1 MTQSHIRIPPDGT
14 GKRLA
19 TTEFLEVGYTDLTGD
34 LEIGDR
40 ISGAISG
47 TLGTIIRV
55 EPSSA
60 STGELFILLDHGVNP
75 VLTVG
80 ELLSAEGTPPTGLCK
95 TTDQGVPFHTSHSV
109 LVGGNN
115 PSYEQHVDIHG
126 AASVRFAE
134 GSPLFDAF
142 GGQKVSQPNTIGI
155 YEFSSDGGDGL
166 FTIETLG
173 AATDSYNPVTS
184 TVDLTC
190 TGASG
195 DSVIRTTNKCH
206 YYWPGNGTTIVMSAA
221 LSDNGV
227 VGNTRRL
234 GFFDQNNGLFF
245 EMHDTTAH
253 VVLRSSTSGSIV
265 DTRIPQSQWNR
276 DRLDG
281 TGLSGIAAQWNR
293 ATVYWIDLQWLGAG
307 KVRFGII
314 GPDGNRVVVHEFYN
328 SGQNIYPYMKS
339 ASLPVRTENFNREA
353 TGTTA
358 QLRLTCLTVKCD
370 GLLDYTYYRNAAQH
384 AEKLVTTNTPLIS
397 LRAKATYMGAKNPVN
412 IFAEEYNCFI
422 KNGSVRLDFCWP
434 MTLTEA
440 TWDQDFGASEVDTG
454 ATSATVDDDYL
465 LYASYY
471 LGPGA
476 HNVDLRKFFE
486 KNDEGIIANADGTA
500 WDWNVVATAV
510 DGTPLIQGS
519 MTWKELR

>member
-19 TTEFLEVGYTDLTGD
+19 TTEFLEVNYTDLTGD
-34 LEIGDR
+34 LEVGDR
-40 ISGAISG
+40 IAGAISG
-47 TLGTIIRV
+47 PLGVIVRV
-55 EPSSA
+55 IPET
-60 STGELFILLDHGVNP
+60 STSGELFVILDHGVNG

-80 ELLSAEGTPPTGLCK
+80 ELLTAEGTPPTGLCK
-95 TTDQGVPFHTSHSV
+95 AGNSVTPFHSSHSI

-115 PSYEQHVDIHG
+115 PTYEQHVDIHG

-142 GGQKVSQPNTIGI
+142 GGQKVSQPNTIGV
-155 YEFSSDGGDGL
+155 YEFSADGGGSL
-166 FTIETLG
+166 FTTEISG
-173 AATDSYNPVTS
+173 NATDTYNSVTS
-184 TVDLTC
+184 TVDLFC
-190 TGASG
+190 TGAAG
-195 DSVIRTTNKCH
+195 DSVVRTTNKCH

-245 EMHDTTAH
+245 EMHDTTAY
-253 VVLRSSTSGSIV
+253 VVLRSSTSGVVV
-265 DTRIPQSQWNR
+265 DTRVPQSQWNR

-281 TGLSGIAAQWNR
+281 AGLSGIVAQWNR
-293 ATVYWIDLQWLGAG
+293 TTVYWIDLQWLGAG
-307 KVRFGII
+307 RVRFGII
-314 GPDGNRVVVHEFYN
+314 GPDGSRVVVHEFYN

-339 ASLPVRTENFNREA
+339 ASLPVRAENFNREA
-353 TGTTA
+353 TGAST

-384 AEKLVTTNTPLIS
+384 TEKLVTTNTPLIS
-397 LRAKATYMGAKNPVN
+397 LKAAATYMGARNPAN

-422 KNGSVRLDFCWP
+422 KNGSIRLDFCWP
-434 MTLTEA
+434 MTLVGA
-440 TWDQDFGASEVDTG
+440 TWEQDFGALLVDTG
-454 ATSATVDDDYL
+454 ATSAVIDDDL
-465 LYASYY
+465 CLYASYY

-500 WDWNVVATAV
+500 WAWNVVATAV
-510 DGTPLIQGS
+510 DGTPLVQGS